1 MGQCLFPDC
10 VYEPTLVKSIHP
22 ETFQSPSRLP
32 CPLCLVDVYT
42 TFASRSQLWRGTNS
56 PNSPVARLC
65 PSFAVQL
72 FASKMIV
79 PLQDHLAASRWLL
92 ELPAWWVVSRSCV
105 KSSLGLFFAFLS
117 FLTSASLPFKM
128 FKEPCNLMSSVSQRL
143 GGIAWVCNLTFEHWG
158 APWTTNQPIQTPAR
172 HKAAAGSAPA
182 CGRNLAWRIFF

>member
-1 MGQCLFPDC
+1 MCTPLLLLGLSCDE
-10 VYEPTLVKSIHP
+10 EPILQT
-22 ETFQSPSRLP
+22 RLLHGSVL
-32 CPLCLVDVYT
+32 PLQFSSL
-42 TFASRSQLWRGTNS
+42 RQ
-56 PNSPVARLC
+56 
-65 PSFAVQL
+65 
-72 FASKMIV
+72 KMIV
-79 PLQDHLAASRWLL
+79 PPQDHLAASRWLL

-105 KSSLGLFFAFLS
+105 KSSLGFFWAFIS